1 VTVHQI
7 EMKGLTWNSHFDE
20 MARTCPRAAKLLS
33 PMLPLERRASTVKR
47 FGTFEVDLRARELRK
62 GGIRIRLQDQ
72 PFEILEVMLDR
83 PGEVVTREELRQR
96 LWPDGTFVDFEHS
109 LNAAIKRLRS
119 ALGDDA
125 DNPRFVETL
134 HRRGYRFIA
143 DVDSEGRAV
152 RNLQVLRPQVSK
164 PAESMSVR
172 LVVLPFANLSNDPAQ
187 EYFSDGLTEE
197 MITQIGR
204 LCPGRLGVI
213 ARTSSMLFKRS
224 AKSASEIGRE
234 LSADYLLEGSVR
246 GDGDRV
252 RITAQLIE
260 TRTEVH
266 LWAETYDRSVGETLN
281 LQTDVAAHIARSLAI
296 ELVPDQA
303 DVLGR
308 ATPRRTE
315 AYQAYLKGRYHWNRG
330 SLEGVRS
337 AISYYEQA
345 LTLEPDFAAAHSAM
359 ARARIALANNAAQPG
374 RAFLEQARVSALRS
388 IEIDPGISDA
398 HLALAEIRRTLEWN
412 WRTAEDEYRTAIAL
426 SPSCESAHR
435 FYAHFLAA
443 MSRFGEAKA
452 EADRACDVDPFCLVV
467 STNAAWVRYAAGE
480 IGSAINRSR
489 GVLDMDSGFMPARRL
504 LGIALLAAG
513 KSDEAVVELT
523 AAAGPDGDRIALAWL
538 AHARAVAG
546 ARDEAAAI
554 VARLEAESG
563 GLYVPYYH
571 LALAHVGLGNRDS
584 VFRLLDRA
592 CADREPA
599 VINLK
604 VEPRFDPLRRD
615 PRYGSLL
622 QRLGLQQS

>member
-1 VTVHQI
+1 
-7 EMKGLTWNSHFDE
+7 
-20 MARTCPRAAKLLS
+20 
-33 PMLPLERRASTVKR
+33 MLPLERRSSNVKR

-72 PFEILEVMLDR
+72 PFEILAVMIER
-83 PGEVVTREELRQR
+83 PGEVVTRDELRQR
-96 LWPDGTFVDFEHS
+96 LWPAGTFVDFEHS

-134 HRRGYRFIA
+134 HKRGYRFIA
-143 DVDSEGRAV
+143 AVESEGQPV
-152 RNLQVLRPQVSK
+152 RNLHVVRPAKTV
-164 PAESMSVR
+164 PDNFNVR
-172 LVVLPFANLSNDPAQ
+172 LVVLPFANMSNDPTQ

-252 RITAQLIE
+252 RITAQLID

-266 LWAETYDRSVGETLN
+266 LWVETYDRSLGETLN
-281 LQTDVAAHIARSLAI
+281 LQTEVAGHIARSLAM
-296 ELVPDQA
+296 ELVPDQV
-303 DVLGR
+303 DVMGR

-337 AISYYEQA
+337 AISYYERA
-345 LTLEPDFAAAHSAM
+345 LELDPDFAASHSAL
-359 ARARIALANNAAQPG
+359 ARARIALANNSRQPA
-374 RAFLEQARVSALRS
+374 RPLLEQAKTSALRS

-398 HLALAEIRRTLEWN
+398 HLALAEIRRTLDWD
-412 WRTAEDEYRTAIAL
+412 WRTAEEAYRTAIAL

-435 FYAHFLAA
+435 FYAQFLAA
-443 MSRFGEAKA
+443 MSRFGEAKT

-467 STNAAWVRYAAGE
+467 TTGAAWVRYAAGE
-480 IGSAINRSR
+480 FEMAIDRSR
-489 GVLDMDSGFMPARRL
+489 HVLDMDASYMPARRILGAAL
-504 LGIALLAAG
+504 LGVG
-513 KSDEAVVELT
+513 RNDEAVSELT
-523 AAAGPDGDRIALAWL
+523 AAAGPDREDAISLAWL
-538 AHARAVAG
+538 AHAKALAG
-546 ARDEAAAI
+546 AREEAGAI
-554 VARLEAESG
+554 LARLHADSPSV
-563 GLYVPYYH
+563 YVPRYH
-571 LALAHVGLGNRDS
+571 LAIAQAGLGDRDAA
-584 VFRLLDRA
+584 FALLAAA

-599 VINLK
+599 VVNLK
-604 VEPRFDPLRRD
+604 VEPRFEPLRRD
-615 PRYGSLL
+615 ARYGALL
-622 QRLGLQQS
+622 RQLRLPE

>member
-1 VTVHQI
+1 
-7 EMKGLTWNSHFDE
+7 
-20 MARTCPRAAKLLS
+20 MARTRVRAGKLPT
-33 PMLPLERRASTVKR
+33 PMLPVERRSSNVKR
-47 FGTFEVDLRARELRK
+47 FGTFEVDVRARELRK

-72 PFEILEVMLDR
+72 PFEILMAMLDR

-96 LWPDGTFVDFEHS
+96 LWPSGTFVDFEHS
-109 LNAAIKRLRS
+109 LNAAIKRLRA

-143 DVDSEGRAV
+143 AVESEGQPV
-152 RNLQVLRPQVSK
+152 RNLHVVRPPASK
-164 PAESMSVR
+164 PAADSTNLR

-246 GDGDRV
+246 GDGGRI

-260 TRTEVH
+260 TSTEVH
-266 LWAETYDRSVGETLN
+266 LWAETYDRSLGETLN
-281 LQTDVAAHIARSLAI
+281 LQTDVAAHIARSLAM
-296 ELVPDQA
+296 ELVPDQV

-330 SLEGVRS
+330 SLEGVQT
-337 AISYYEQA
+337 AISYYEGA
-345 LTLEPDFAAAHSAM
+345 LNLDSDFAAAHSAM
-359 ARARIALANNAAQPG
+359 ARARISVANHSKEPG
-374 RAFLEQARVSALRS
+374 RALLEQAKASALRS

-435 FYAHFLAA
+435 FYAQFLAA

-467 STNAAWVRYAAGE
+467 TTSAAWVRYAAGE
-480 IGSAINRSR
+480 FNPAIDRSR
-489 GVLDMDSGFMPARRL
+489 YVLDMDAGYMPARRL
-504 LGIALLAAG
+504 LGATLLAAG
-513 KSDEAVVELT
+513 RTDEAVVELT
-523 AAAGPDGDRIALAWL
+523 VAGRGDDDPISLAWL
-538 AHARAVAG
+538 AHAKALAG
-546 ARDEAAAI
+546 DRDEASAI
-554 VARLEAESG
+554 VAKLEAEPQSVY
-563 GLYVPYYH
+563 LPAYH
-571 LALAHVGLGNRDS
+571 LALAHTGLGNRDAA
-584 VFRLLDRA
+584 FRLLERA
-592 CADREPA
+592 CAEREAA

-604 VEPRFDPLRRD
+604 VEPRFEPLRRD
-615 PRYGSLL
+615 PRYRALL
-622 QRLGLQQS
+622 QRLNLQQ

>member
-1 VTVHQI
+1 
-7 EMKGLTWNSHFDE
+7 
-20 MARTCPRAAKLLS
+20 MARTHVGTGKLPFL
-33 PMLPLERRASTVKR
+33 MLPVERRSPNVKR
-47 FGTFEVDLRARELRK
+47 FATFEVDVRARELRK

-72 PFEILEVMLDR
+72 PFEILMAMLDR
-83 PGEVVTREELRQR
+83 PGEVVTREELRER
-96 LWPDGTFVDFEHS
+96 LWPAGTFVDFEHS
-109 LNAAIKRLRS
+109 LNAAIKRLRA

-125 DNPRFVETL
+125 ENPRFVETL

-143 DVDSEGRAV
+143 GVEGDGQPV
-152 RNLQVLRPQVSK
+152 RNLHVVRPPISK
-164 PAESMSVR
+164 LAADNASVR
-172 LVVLPFANLSNDPAQ
+172 LVVLPFANLSNDPTQ

-224 AKSASEIGRE
+224 GKSASEIGRE
-234 LSADYLLEGSVR
+234 LSAEYLLEGSVR
-246 GDGDRV
+246 GDGDRI

-281 LQTDVAAHIARSLAI
+281 MQTDVAAHIARSLAM
-296 ELVPDQA
+296 ELVPDQV

-330 SLEGVRS
+330 GLEGVQA
-337 AISYYEQA
+337 AISHYERA
-345 LTLEPDFAAAHSAM
+345 LGLDSDFAAAHSAM
-359 ARARIALANNAAQPG
+359 ARARIALANNSKEPG
-374 RAFLEQARVSALRS
+374 RAFLEQAKVSALRS
-388 IEIDPGISDA
+388 IEIDSGISDA

-443 MSRFGEAKA
+443 MSRFSEAKA

-467 STNAAWVRYAAGE
+467 TTNAAWVRYAAGE
-480 IGSAINRSR
+480 LKPAIDRSR
-489 GVLDMDSGFMPARRL
+489 HVLDMDAGYMPARRL
-504 LGIALLAAG
+504 LGATLLAAG
-513 KSDEAVVELT
+513 RPDEAVVELT
-523 AAAGPDGDRIALAWL
+523 AAAAAGTDDPISLAWL
-538 AHARAVAG
+538 AHAKALAG
-546 ARDEAAAI
+546 NRDEAGAI
-554 VARLEAESG
+554 VAKLAAELSTV
-563 GLYVPYYH
+563 YVPAYH
-571 LALAHVGLGNRDS
+571 LALAHTGLGNRDAA
-584 VFRLLDRA
+584 FALLEQA
-592 CADREPA
+592 CSARESA

-604 VEPRFDPLRRD
+604 VEPRFEPLRRD
-615 PRYGSLL
+615 PRYGSLMQQL
-622 QRLGLQQS
+622 RLPA